1 VITVEVDRRPAD
13 EELRRLWQA
22 VWAESGP
29 TDFAAV
35 LSRSLAYVCAYDGPR
50 LVGFVNVAWDGGQHA
65 SIFDTA
71 VHPDYRRR
79 GLGNRLV
86 KQAIELARERGAHW
100 LHVDFEPHVMEFY
113 ARCGFRRTLAGLI
126 ELRRRDG

>member
-1 VITVEVDRRPAD
+1 MITIEVDGRPAD
-13 EELRRLWQA
+13 EELRKLWLA

-29 TDFAAV
+29 TDFAAI
-35 LSRSLAYVCAYDGPR
+35 LSRSLVYVCAYDPPR

-71 VHPDYRRR
+71 VHPEYRRR
-79 GLGNRLV
+79 GLGNTLV
-86 KQAIELARERGAHW
+86 RYAVELAGQRGARW
-100 LHVDFEPHVMEFY
+100 LHVDFASRLTEFY
-113 ARCGFRRTLAGLI
+113 RKCGFRPTSAGLI